1 MAMGLNHYLK
11 YYCLTTVSWYADIA
25 VEIPE
30 ELPMVDE
37 EGRFGSESGY
47 SLFPGITARM
57 VTRCLGGNGKNGN
70 VLLTGWPLMV

>member
-30 ELPMVDE
+30 ELPMVGE
-37 EGRFGSESGY
+37 KVISEASRTGIWPIGY
-47 SLFPGITARM
+47 LCPSDLR
-57 VTRCLGGNGKNGN
+57 RL
-70 VLLTGWPLMV
+70 